1 MARNAPRSE
10 LTPIQADKERL
21 RRAALSARATLAATT
36 RIEAGLALLDHIEEL
51 AFEPGSVVSGFW
63 PIRDEIDPRPLM
75 DALRARGHRLALPAI
90 VAGELVFREL
100 TRETELVKAGFGTL
114 EPSADAEHLTPS
126 CMLVPLA
133 AFDRRGGRIGYGRGY
148 YDRAIAR
155 IAAECGREPDTVGL
169 AFAAQ
174 EVDEVPEEPHD
185 RRLGRILTETGF
197 IAGDTR
203 EHSHTSGG
211 SAAGGE

>member
-1 MARNAPRSE
+1 MAHSAPRSD

-21 RRAALSARATLAATT
+21 RRAALAARAALSGTA
-36 RIEAGLALLDHIEEL
+36 RIEAGLALLDHVDAL
-51 AFEPGSVVSGFW
+51 GFAPGTVVSGFW

-90 VAGELVFREL
+90 VEGDLVFREL
-100 TRETELVKAGFGTL
+100 TRETRLVKAGFGTL
-114 EPSADAEHLTPS
+114 EPPIEADVLTPS

-155 IAAECGREPDTVGL
+155 IAVESGREPVTVGL

-185 RRLGRILTETGF
+185 RRLARILTETGF
-197 IAGDTR
+197 IAAGTR
-203 EHSHTSGG
+203 QQSHTSGDP
-211 SAAGGE
+211 AAGRE